1 MKRAAIYYHTN
12 FGRNDGAPLYYTH
25 NLKKIEGLEVVHL
38 KPEGDT
44 SNFGKFDYH
53 FFVDFGEDGLP
64 VENPMWL
71 PKEDGGIKIYVASD
85 THLDNGFRYEKAKLM
100 DYVYFNQRRAVEE
113 YKPLPGQKVFFHPH
127 AGEPD
132 AYPAYNII
140 KKWDVVF
147 IGHMQEQINHNGFT
161 RIDALD
167 RLFKEFP
174 NFYYGSRTPLDPQ
187 ANMFEDAAK
196 KFCQS
201 KIVFNVSIKDDINMR
216 VFETLSTGSFLLTNN
231 IPTLSEL
238 FEDGKHLVTYNT
250 LDEMVEKAKYYLE
263 HDEER
268 EAIAKAGHE
277 LFMANHTYMCRVKK
291 VLADVGYKTETES
304 SKVTGTMAKGTAPKD
319 DFKKSTDPKPDKKDV
334 LSPVDKGKDFVKAGE
349 KA

>member
-25 NLKKIEGLEVVHL
+25 NLKKIPGIELVHL

-64 VENPMWL
+64 VQDPMWL
-71 PKEDGGIKIYVASD
+71 PKDDGIKIYVASD
-85 THLDNGFRYEKAKLM
+85 THLDNGFRYLKAKKM
-100 DYVYFNQRRAVEE
+100 DYVYFNQKRAVRE
-113 YKPLPGQKVFFHPH
+113 YLAANTTEKDLIPVNEFGKKQQVFFHPH

-132 AYPAYNII
+132 AYPQYNIV

-174 NFYYGSRTPLDPQ
+174 NFYYGSRTPVDPK

-201 KIVFNVSIKDDINMR
+201 KIVFNVSIKDDVNMR
-216 VFETLSTGSFLLTNN
+216 VFETLSTGSFLLTNK
-231 IPTLSEL
+231 IPTLSDL
-238 FEDGKHLVTYNT
+238 FVDGKDLVTYDT

-268 EAIAKAGHE
+268 EAIAKSGHE
-277 LFMANHTYMCRVKK
+277 KFMANHTYMARVKK
-291 VLADVGYKTETES
+291 VLADVGYKNPEETS
-304 SKVTGTMAKGTAPKD
+304 I
-319 DFKKSTDPKPDKKDV
+319 V
-334 LSPVDKGKDFVKAGE
+334 L
-349 KA
+349 